1 MTVNTPIRWL
11 DGEAPAEI
19 SGGTTWGMPFARG
32 SVAGPELLNVT
43 DDLGAPVSSQA
54 WTLATWPDG
63 SLKWAGLALPASSTP
78 AAGYRVGAGGSA
90 AGAGGSAAGT
100 GEGGPGTGEGGPG
113 TGEGGPGVDHTS
125 GRDAAAATPGPVLH
139 ITEAPDAITVN
150 TGKLRMV
157 LPRSG
162 TTLFSSLTRDGRTVA
177 RDARLVSLLQDEI
190 PEGAGTASR
199 EAFTGEVTAVVLEQ
213 DGPVRAV
220 VRVDGRHR
228 PDASDSGRS
237 HWLPFVVRFYF
248 SANARSV
255 RVVHSFIWDGDPD
268 RDFLAGLGIRFTVP
282 LEAELHNRHIRI
294 AGADGGF
301 LAEAVRGLTGLRRDP
316 GEETR
321 AAQIAGRPTP
331 PAESWN
337 PEVSGRLHLIPAW
350 NDYTL
355 TQLSADG
362 FELRKRTAA
371 GHAWVGISGGT
382 RSAGFCSLTDT
393 RGGLGVGIKDF
404 WQSHPGQLDIRGA
417 ATGEA
422 SLTAWLY
429 SPEAQPMDLRF
440 YHDGLGQDT
449 FAEQLEGLE
458 ITYEDYEPG
467 FGNPTGIARTHELT
481 LFAYDATPE
490 TESLAADAAMAAAPA
505 LLQAGP
511 DYLHSAGVFGDWDPV
526 DRSTAARA
534 KLEDSLDFLFDF
546 YQGQVEQRRWYGFWN
561 YGDVMH
567 TYDFDRHVWRYDV
580 GGYAWDNSE
589 LSPDLWLWYSYLRS
603 GRADIF
609 RFAEAMT
616 RHTGEV
622 DVYHLGPWRGL
633 GSRHNVQHWG
643 CSAKQLRISTPAYR
657 RFYYY
662 LTADERTGDL
672 LTELV
677 DSDTNFLGLDPVR
690 KVRPDAD
697 TYRPDR
703 AALGVGLGTDWGS
716 LAATWLT
723 DWERTG
729 NPRSRDRLLGTM
741 ADIGKLKHGFL
752 TGEALY
758 NLDTGRFDTSRDL
771 IQVSHLSAVFGLVEI
786 CSELVD
792 LVQDPD
798 FERAWLQYCRLFLA
812 TPAEQEE
819 AVGQPLPGI
828 YLTQAHSRLTAWAA
842 ARLDDPDLAARA
854 WESFAEGGEHLNH
867 ESAFTLRSIEPPY
880 VLLPVDEA
888 PTVSTNDTAQFGL
901 AVIQN
906 LALIGKHLR

>member
-1 MTVNTPIRWL
+1 MTDSTLIRWI
-11 DGEAPAEI
+11 DGQAPAEI
-19 SGGTTWGMPFARG
+19 SSGTTWGMPFARG
-32 SVAGPELLNVT
+32 SVPGADALSVADAAGTPL
-43 DDLGAPVSSQA
+43 PSQA
-54 WTLATWPDG
+54 WPLATWPDG
-63 SLKWAGLALPASSTP
+63 SLKWAGIALPATDTPSGTYRVQADAGTP
-78 AAGYRVGAGGSA
+78 AAAGRPAPDGTA
-90 AGAGGSAAGT
+90 VTVTEEAGALTVDT
-100 GEGGPGTGEGGPG
+100 G
-113 TGEGGPGVDHTS
+113 V
-125 GRDAAAATPGPVLH
+125 
-139 ITEAPDAITVN
+139 
-150 TGKLRMV
+150 LRMV
-157 LPRSG
+157 INRSG
-162 TTLFSSLTRDGRTVA
+162 STLFSSLSRDGRPVA
-177 RDARLVSLLQDEI
+177 RDARLVSLLQDGV
-190 PEGAGTASR
+190 PEGAGTAGR

-213 DGPVRAV
+213 AGPVRAV
-220 VRVDGRHR
+220 VRLEGRHHPDR
-228 PDASDSGRS
+228 PDNAHRD
-237 HWLPFVVRFYF
+237 WLPFVVRFYF
-248 SANARSV
+248 HANARSV
-255 RVVHSFIWDGDPD
+255 RMVHSFIWDGDPEQ
-268 RDFLAGLGIRFTVP
+268 DFLAGLGIRFSVP
-282 LEAELHNRHIRI
+282 LEAELHDRHVRI

-301 LAEAVRGLTGLRRDP
+301 LTEAVRGLTGLRRDP
-316 GEETR
+316 GAEVRE
-321 AAQIAGRPTP
+321 AQIAGRATP
-331 PAESWN
+331 PMEAWN
-337 PEVSGRLHLIPAW
+337 PEVSGRLHLIPSW
-350 NDYTL
+350 GDYTL
-355 TQLSADG
+355 TQLNADG
-362 FELRKRTAA
+362 FELRKRTTG
-371 GHAWVGISGGT
+371 GHGWVGISGGT
-382 RSAGFCSLTDT
+382 RSAGFCSLSDT

-422 SLTAWLY
+422 TLTAWLF

-449 FAEQLEGLE
+449 FEEQLEGLE

-481 LFAYDATPE
+481 LFAYDATPS
-490 TESLAADAAMAAAPA
+490 TVGLAADAAAASTPA
-505 LLQAGP
+505 LLQATP
-511 DYLHSAGVFGDWDPV
+511 EHLHSVGVFGDWDPV
-526 DRSTAARA
+526 DRSTPARA
-534 KLEDSLDFLFDF
+534 RLEDQLDFLFDF
-546 YQGQVEQRRWYGFWN
+546 YAGQVEQRRWYGFWN
-561 YGDVMH
+561 FGDVMH

-622 DVYHLGPWRGL
+622 DVYHLGPWKGL

-672 LTELV
+672 LSELV
-677 DSDTNFLGLDPVR
+677 DSDRNFLGLDPVR
-690 KVRPDAD
+690 KVRPDAA
-697 TYRPDR
+697 TYRPNR
-703 AALGVGLGTDWGS
+703 GALGVGLGTDWGS

-729 NPRSRDRLLGTM
+729 NPWSRDRLLGTM
-741 ADIGKLKHGFL
+741 ADIGALKYGFL

-758 NLDTGRFDTSRDL
+758 DLDKGRFDTGREQ

-792 LVQDPD
+792 LVPDAD

-812 TPAEQEE
+812 SKEEQVE
-819 AVGQPLPGI
+819 AVGQPLEGV
-828 YLTQAHSRLTAWAA
+828 YLTQAHSRLTAYAA
-842 ARLDDPDLAARA
+842 ARLQDRGLAAQA
-854 WESFAEGGEHLNH
+854 WDSFTEGGEHLNH
-867 ESAFTLRSIEPPY
+867 GSAFTLRRIEPPH

-906 LALIGKHLR
+906 LALVGRYLD

>member
-1 MTVNTPIRWL
+1 MADTLIRWI
-11 DGEAPAEI
+11 DGQAPTEI
-19 SGGTTWGMPFARG
+19 SGGTTWGMPFPRG
-32 SVAGPELLNVT
+32 TVPGVEGLTVT
-43 DDLGAPVSSQA
+43 DATGARTRSQA
-54 WTLATWPDG
+54 WPLATWPDG
-63 SLKWAGLALPASSTP
+63 SLKWAGIALPATDAPSDTYQVASDGDT
-78 AAGYRVGAGGSA
+78 ATGAGQPTSD
-90 AGAGGSAAGT
+90 GASVTVTEGADALTVDT
-100 GEGGPGTGEGGPG
+100 G
-113 TGEGGPGVDHTS
+113 
-125 GRDAAAATPGPVLH
+125 VL
-139 ITEAPDAITVN
+139 A
-150 TGKLRMV
+150 MV
-157 LPRSG
+157 INRSG
-162 TTLFSSLTRDGRTVA
+162 STLFSSLVRDGREVA
-177 RDARLVSLLQDEI
+177 RDARLVSILQDGVA
-190 PEGAGTASR
+190 EGAGTVGR
-199 EAFTGEVTAVVLEQ
+199 HAFTGEVTAVVLEQ
-213 DGPVRAV
+213 SGPVRAV
-220 VRVDGRHR
+220 VRLEGKHR
-228 PDASDSGRS
+228 PDVPDSGKRE
-237 HWLPFVVRFYF
+237 WLPFVVRFYF
-248 SANARSV
+248 YANARSV
-255 RVVHSFIWDGDPD
+255 RMVHSFIWDGDAE
-268 RDFLAGLGIRFTVP
+268 RDFLAGLGVRFTLP
-282 LEAELHNRHIRI
+282 LEDQLQNRHIRI

-301 LAEAVRGLTGLRRDP
+301 LTEAVRGLTGLRRDP
-316 GEETR
+316 GAEVR

-331 PAESWN
+331 PADTWN

-350 NDYTL
+350 GDYTL
-355 TQLSADG
+355 SQLSADG
-362 FELRKRTAA
+362 FELRKRTTA
-371 GHAWVGISGGT
+371 GHGWVGISGGT
-382 RSAGFCSLTDT
+382 RSAGFCSLSDT

-422 SLTAWLY
+422 ALTAWLY

-449 FAEQLEGLE
+449 FEEQLEGLE

-481 LFAYDATPE
+481 LFAYEATPS
-490 TESLAADAAMAAAPA
+490 TESQAADAASASAPA
-505 LLQAGP
+505 LLQATP
-511 DYLHSAGVFGDWDPV
+511 EYLHSVGVFGDWDPL
-526 DRSTAARA
+526 DRSTPVRAR
-534 KLEDSLDFLFDF
+534 LEDRLDFLFDF
-546 YQGQVEQRRWYGFWN
+546 YAGQVEQRRWYGFWN

-622 DVYHLGPWRGL
+622 DVYHLGPWKGL

-677 DSDTNFLGLDPVR
+677 DSDQNFLGLDPVR
-690 KVRPDAD
+690 KVRPDAA
-697 TYRPDR
+697 TYRPNR
-703 AALGVGLGTDWGS
+703 GALGVGLGTDWGS

-741 ADIGKLKHGFL
+741 ADIGALKYGFL

-758 NLDTGRFDTSRDL
+758 DLDKGRFDTGREQIS
-771 IQVSHLSAVFGLVEI
+771 VSHLSAVFGLVEI

-792 LVQDPD
+792 LVDDPE

-812 TPAEQEE
+812 TKEEQVE
-819 AVGQPLPGI
+819 AVGQPLEGI
-828 YLTQAHSRLTAWAA
+828 YLTQAHSRLTAYAA
-842 ARLDDPDLAARA
+842 SRLQDRDLAARA
-854 WESFAEGGEHLNH
+854 WVSFAEGGEHLNH
-867 ESAFTLRSIEPPY
+867 ESAFTLRKIEPPY

-906 LALIGKHLR
+906 LALVGDHLD

>member
-1 MTVNTPIRWL
+1 MTDNVLIRWI
-11 DGEAPAEI
+11 DGQAPTEI
-19 SGGTTWGMPFARG
+19 SGGTTWGMPFPRG
-32 SVAGPELLNVT
+32 SVQGTEALAVT
-43 DDLGAPVSSQA
+43 DAAGTPVPSQA
-54 WTLATWPDG
+54 WPLATWPDG
-63 SLKWAGLALPASSTP
+63 SLKWAGVALPATGSPSDTYNVT
-78 AAGYRVGAGGSA
+78 ADAGTASA
-90 AGAGGSAAGT
+90 AGQPPSDGSSVTVTESADALTIDT
-100 GEGGPGTGEGGPG
+100 GALQMVIDRVGPSLFRSLSRHGEP
-113 TGEGGPGVDHTS
+113 
-125 GRDAAAATPGPVLH
+125 
-139 ITEAPDAITVN
+139 
-150 TGKLRMV
+150 
-157 LPRSG
+157 
-162 TTLFSSLTRDGRTVA
+162 VA
-177 RDARLVSLLQDEI
+177 RDARLVSFLQDGV

-199 EAFTGEVTAVVLEQ
+199 DAFTGEVTAVVLEQ
-213 DGPVRAV
+213 SGPVRAV
-220 VRVDGRHR
+220 VRLEGRHR
-228 PDASDSGRS
+228 QDGAGGKGRS
-237 HWLPFVVRFYF
+237 WLPFVVRFYF
-248 SANARSV
+248 YANARSV
-255 RVVHSFIWDGDPD
+255 RMVHSFIWDGDAG
-268 RDFLAGLGIRFTVP
+268 RDFLAGLGVRFTVP

-301 LAEAVRGLTGLRRDP
+301 LTEAVRGLTGLRRDP
-316 GEETR
+316 GADVR
-321 AAQIAGRPTP
+321 GAQVAGRTTP
-331 PAESWN
+331 PAETWN
-337 PEVSGRLHLIPAW
+337 PEVSRRLHLIPAW
-350 NDYTL
+350 GDYTL
-355 TQLSADG
+355 SQLSADG

-371 GHAWVGISGGT
+371 GHGWVGISGGT
-382 RSAGFCSLTDT
+382 RAAGFCSLSDT

-417 ATGEA
+417 AGSEA
-422 SLTAWLY
+422 SLTAWLF

-440 YHDGLGQDT
+440 YHDGMGQET
-449 FAEQLEGLE
+449 FGEQLEGLE

-481 LFAYDATPE
+481 LFAYEATPS
-490 TESLAADAAMAAAPA
+490 TESLAADAAAASTPA
-505 LLQAGP
+505 LLQATP
-511 DYLHSAGVFGDWDPV
+511 EYLHSAGIFGDWSPV
-526 DRSTAARA
+526 DRSTPARA
-534 KLEDSLDFLFDF
+534 RLEDRLDFLFDF
-546 YQGQVEQRRWYGFWN
+546 YAGQVEQRRWYGFWN
-561 YGDVMH
+561 FGDVMH

-622 DVYHLGPWRGL
+622 DVYHLGPWKGL

-672 LTELV
+672 LSELV
-677 DSDTNFLGLDPVR
+677 DSDRNFLGLDPVR
-690 KVRPDAD
+690 KVRPDAA
-697 TYRPDR
+697 TYRPNR
-703 AALGVGLGTDWGS
+703 GALGVGLGTDWGS

-741 ADIGKLKHGFL
+741 ADIGALKFGFL

-758 NLDTGRFDTSRDL
+758 DLDKGRFDTGREQ

-792 LVQDPD
+792 LVPDAD

-812 TPAEQEE
+812 TKEEQVE
-819 AVGQPLPGI
+819 AVGQPLEGV
-828 YLTQAHSRLTAWAA
+828 YLTQAHSRLTAYAA
-842 ARLDDPDLAARA
+842 ARLQDPDLAARA
-854 WESFAEGGEHLNH
+854 WDSFTEGGEHLNH
-867 ESAFTLRSIEPPY
+867 GSAFTLRRIEPPH

-906 LALIGKHLR
+906 LALVGTYLD

>member
-1 MTVNTPIRWL
+1 MTVNTTVRWI
-11 DGEAPAEI
+11 DGEAPSEL

-32 SVAGPELLNVT
+32 TVAGT
-43 DDLGAPVSSQA
+43 DAVAVCDSAGQRVASQA
-54 WTLATWPDG
+54 WPLATWPDG
-63 SLKWAGLALPASSTP
+63 SLKWAGIALPATDVPSSEYQVTSDGGAAPAGDTP
-78 AAGYRVGAGGSA
+78 
-90 AGAGGSAAGT
+90 
-100 GEGGPGTGEGGPG
+100 
-113 TGEGGPGVDHTS
+113 PGVTATE
-125 GRDAAAATPGPVLH
+125 DAHSV
-139 ITEAPDAITVN
+139 TVS
-150 TGKLRMV
+150 TGTLEMV
-157 LPRSG
+157 ISRSG
-162 TTLFSSLTRDGRTVA
+162 STLFSTFSREGTIVA
-177 RDARLVSLLQDEI
+177 RDGHLVSLLQDGMAD
-190 PEGAGTASR
+190 GAGTVSR
-199 EAFTGEVTAVVLEQ
+199 EAFTGEVAAVVLEQ
-213 DGPVRAV
+213 NGPVRAV
-220 VRVDGRHR
+220 VRLEGTHR
-228 PDASDSGRS
+228 PDSPTSSKRN
-237 HWLPFVVRFYF
+237 WLPFVVRFYF
-248 SANARSV
+248 YAGARSV
-255 RVVHSFIWDGDPD
+255 RMVHSFIWDGDAGK
-268 RDFLAGLGIRFTVP
+268 DFLAGLGVRFTVP
-282 LEAELHNRHIRI
+282 LESGLHDRHIRI

-316 GEETR
+316 GAEVR
-321 AAQIAGRPTP
+321 GAQLAGEPTP
-331 PAESWN
+331 PLEAWN
-337 PEVSGRLHLIPAW
+337 EEVSRRLHLIPSW
-350 NDYTL
+350 NDYSL
-355 TQLSADG
+355 SQLSADG

-382 RSAGFCSLTDT
+382 RAAGFCSVSDT

-404 WQSHPGQLDIRGA
+404 WQSHPGQLDIRDA
-417 ATGEA
+417 ATDEA

-449 FAEQLEGLE
+449 FEEQLEGLE

-481 LFAYDATPE
+481 LFAYGSTPA
-490 TESLAADAAMAAAPA
+490 TESLAADAQAASVPAM
-505 LLQAGP
+505 LQASP
-511 DYLHSAGVFGDWDPV
+511 EYLHSAGVFGDWAPV
-526 DRSTAARA
+526 DRSTPARA
-534 KLEDSLDFLFDF
+534 ELEDRLDFLFDF
-546 YQGQVEQRRWYGFWN
+546 YAGQVEQRRWYGFWN

-603 GRADIF
+603 GRADVF

-622 DVYHLGPWRGL
+622 DVYHLGPWKGL

-677 DSDTNFLGLDPVR
+677 DSDQNFLGLDPVR
-690 KVRPDAD
+690 KVRSDAA

-703 AALGVGLGTDWGS
+703 NALGVGLGTDWGS

-741 ADIGKLKHGFL
+741 ADIGALKYGFL

-758 NLDTGRFDTSRDL
+758 DLDKGRFDAGRER

-792 LVQDPD
+792 LVPD
-798 FERAWLQYCRLFLA
+798 KGFEAAWLQYCRLFLA
-812 TPAEQEE
+812 TEEEQTD

-828 YLTQAHSRLTAWAA
+828 YLTQAHSRLSAYAA
-842 ARLDDPDLAARA
+842 ARLDDPGLAARA

-867 ESAFTLRSIEPPY
+867 ESAFTLRTIEPPH

-888 PTVSTNDTAQFGL
+888 PTVSTNDASQFGL

-906 LALIGKHLR
+906 LALIGDHLPR

>member
-1 MTVNTPIRWL
+1 MADSLIRWI
-11 DGEAPAEI
+11 DGQAPTEI
-19 SGGTTWGMPFARG
+19 GGTTWGMPFPRG
-32 SVAGPELLNVT
+32 TVRGVEALAVT
-43 DDLGAPVSSQA
+43 DATGTRAPSQA
-54 WTLATWPDG
+54 WPLATWPDG
-63 SLKWAGLALPASSTP
+63 SLKWAGIALPA
-78 AAGYRVGAGGSA
+78 
-90 AGAGGSAAGT
+90 
-100 GEGGPGTGEGGPG
+100 
-113 TGEGGPGVDHTS
+113 
-125 GRDAAAATPGPVLH
+125 
-139 ITEAPDAITVN
+139 TEAPSDSYQVTSDGDTTTAASQPASDGASVRVTERADALVVD
-150 TGKLRMV
+150 TGVLEMV
-157 LPRSG
+157 INRSG
-162 TTLFSSLTRDGRTVA
+162 STLFSSLARDGREVA
-177 RDARLVSLLQDEI
+177 RDARLVSLLQDGVA
-190 PEGAGTASR
+190 EGEGTVGR
-199 EAFTGEVTAVVLEQ
+199 QAFTGEVTAVALEQ
-213 DGPVRAV
+213 SGPVRAV
-220 VRVDGRHR
+220 VRLEGAHR
-228 PDASDSGRS
+228 PDAPDNGKRE
-237 HWLPFVVRFYF
+237 WLPFVVRFYF
-248 SANARSV
+248 YANARSV
-255 RVVHSFIWDGDPD
+255 RMVHSFIWDGDAEQ
-268 RDFLAGLGIRFTVP
+268 DFLAGLGVRFTVP
-282 LEAELHNRHIRI
+282 LEADLHDRHIRI

-301 LAEAVRGLTGLRRDP
+301 LTEAVRGLTGLRRDP
-316 GEETR
+316 GAEVRE
-321 AAQIAGRPTP
+321 AQIAGRPTP
-331 PAESWN
+331 PADAWN
-337 PEVSGRLHLIPAW
+337 PEVSGRLHLIPTW
-350 NDYTL
+350 GDYTL
-355 TQLSADG
+355 SQLNADG

-371 GHAWVGISGGT
+371 GHGWVGISGGT
-382 RSAGFCSLTDT
+382 RSAGFCSLSDT

-422 SLTAWLY
+422 TVTAWLY

-449 FAEQLEGLE
+449 FEEQLEGLE

-481 LFAYDATPE
+481 MFAYEATPS
-490 TESLAADAAMAAAPA
+490 TESLAADAASASTPA
-505 LLQAGP
+505 LLQATP
-511 DYLHSAGVFGDWDPV
+511 EYLHSVGVFGDWAPV
-526 DRSTAARA
+526 DRSTPARA
-534 KLEDSLDFLFDF
+534 RLEDRLDFLFDF
-546 YQGQVEQRRWYGFWN
+546 YAGQVEQRRWYGFWN

-622 DVYHLGPWRGL
+622 DVYHLGPWKGL
-633 GSRHNVQHWG
+633 GCRHNVQHWG

-677 DSDTNFLGLDPVR
+677 DSDQNFLGLDPVR
-690 KVRPDAD
+690 KVRPDAA
-697 TYRPDR
+697 TYRPNR
-703 AALGVGLGTDWGS
+703 GALGVGLGTDWGS

-729 NPRSRDRLLGTM
+729 NPRSGDRLLGTM
-741 ADIGKLKHGFL
+741 ADIGALKYGFL

-758 NLDTGRFDTSRDL
+758 DLDKGRFDTGREQIS
-771 IQVSHLSAVFGLVEI
+771 VSHLSAVFGLVEI

-792 LVQDPD
+792 LVDDPE

-812 TPAEQEE
+812 TKEEQVE
-819 AVGQPLPGI
+819 AVGQPLEGI
-828 YLTQAHSRLTAWAA
+828 YLTQAHSRLTAYAA
-842 ARLDDPDLAARA
+842 SRLQDRDLAARA
-854 WESFAEGGEHLNH
+854 WVSFAEGGEHLNH
-867 ESAFTLRSIEPPY
+867 GSAFTLRKIEPPY

-906 LALIGKHLR
+906 LALVGDHLD

>member
-1 MTVNTPIRWL
+1 MTDSTLIRWI
-11 DGEAPAEI
+11 DGETPAEI

-32 SVAGPELLNVT
+32 TVPGPDTLSVT
-43 DDLGAPVSSQA
+43 DGEGNHIASQA
-54 WTLATWPDG
+54 WPLATWPDG
-63 SLKWAGLALPASSTP
+63 TLKWAGIALPASASPSGSYQVRHDDDAPAREGGLPPSGVP
-78 AAGYRVGAGGSA
+78 AAPAGNRVSVTETPDTLTVDTGVLQMVINRRGS
-90 AGAGGSAAGT
+90 
-100 GEGGPGTGEGGPG
+100 
-113 TGEGGPGVDHTS
+113 
-125 GRDAAAATPGPVLH
+125 
-139 ITEAPDAITVN
+139 
-150 TGKLRMV
+150 
-157 LPRSG
+157 
-162 TTLFSSLTRDGRTVA
+162 TLFTSLTRGGRAVA
-177 RDARLVSLLQDEI
+177 RDASLVSLRQDVI
-190 PEGAGTASR
+190 PEAAGGIVNR
-199 EAFTGEVTAVVLEQ
+199 EAFTGEVTAVALEQ

-220 VRVDGRHR
+220 VRLEGRHR
-228 PDASDSGRS
+228 QDSTGAEGRS
-237 HWLPFVVRFYF
+237 WLPFVVRFYF
-248 SANARSV
+248 HADARSV
-255 RVVHSFIWDGDPD
+255 RMVHSFIWDGDAE
-268 RDFLAGLGIRFTVP
+268 RDFLAGLGVRFTVP
-282 LEAELHNRHIRI
+282 LEAELHDRHVRI

-301 LAEAVRGLTGLRRDP
+301 LTESVRGLTGLRRDP
-316 GEETR
+316 GADVR

-331 PAESWN
+331 APATWN
-337 PEVSGRLHLIPAW
+337 PEVSERLHLIPAW
-350 NDYTL
+350 GDYTL

-362 FELRKRTAA
+362 FELRKRTAP
-371 GHAWVGISGGT
+371 GHGWVGISGGT
-382 RSAGFCSLTDT
+382 RSAGFCSLSDI
-393 RGGLGVGIKDF
+393 RGGFGVGIKDF

-417 ATGEA
+417 AIGEA
-422 SLTAWLY
+422 SMTAWLY

-449 FAEQLEGLE
+449 FEEQLEGLE

-467 FGNPTGIARTHELT
+467 FGNPTGVARTSELT
-481 LFAYDATPE
+481 LFAYEATPP
-490 TESLAADAAMAAAPA
+490 TESLAADAGAASTPA
-505 LLQAGP
+505 LLQATP
-511 DYLHSAGVFGDWDPV
+511 EYLHFAGVFGDWDPV
-526 DRSTAARA
+526 DRSTPARA
-534 KLEDSLDFLFDF
+534 RLEDRLDFLFDF
-546 YQGQVEQRRWYGFWN
+546 YAGQMEQRRWYGFWN

-622 DVYHLGPWRGL
+622 DVYHLGPWKGL

-643 CSAKQLRISTPAYR
+643 CSAKQLRISNPAYR

-662 LTADERTGDL
+662 LTGDERTGDL

-677 DSDTNFLGLDPVR
+677 DSDQNFLGLDPVR
-690 KVRPDAD
+690 KVRPDAA
-697 TYRPDR
+697 TYRPNR
-703 AALGVGLGTDWGS
+703 GALGVGLGTDWGS

-741 ADIGKLKHGFL
+741 ADIGALKYGFL

-758 NLDTGRFDTSRDL
+758 DLDRGRFDTGREMIS
-771 IQVSHLSAVFGLVEI
+771 VSHLSAVFGLVEI

-812 TPAEQEE
+812 TKEEQVE
-819 AVGQPLPGI
+819 AVGEPLAGI
-828 YLTQAHSRLTAWAA
+828 YLTQAHSRLTAYAA
-842 ARLDDPDLAARA
+842 AKLDDAGLAARA
-854 WESFAEGGEHLNH
+854 WASFAEGGEHLNH
-867 ESAFTLRSIEPPY
+867 ESAFTLRTIEPPH

-906 LALIGKHLR
+906 LALIGRHLR

>member
-1 MTVNTPIRWL
+1 MTDNTPIRWI
-11 DGEAPAEI
+11 DGQAPAEI
-19 SGGTTWGMPFARG
+19 SSGTTWGMPFPRG
-32 SVAGPELLNVT
+32 TVSGADALGVQDAAGIRVT
-43 DDLGAPVSSQA
+43 SQA
-54 WTLATWPDG
+54 WPLAIWPDG
-63 SLKWAGLALPASSTP
+63 SLKWAGIALPATDQP
-78 AAGYRVGAGGSA
+78 LDAYHVTTDGDAATAAGQPPSGAALVTVDDGDDTLTIDTGA
-90 AGAGGSAAGT
+90 LTMVLNRAGA
-100 GEGGPGTGEGGPG
+100 
-113 TGEGGPGVDHTS
+113 
-125 GRDAAAATPGPVLH
+125 
-139 ITEAPDAITVN
+139 
-150 TGKLRMV
+150 
-157 LPRSG
+157 
-162 TTLFSSLTRDGRTVA
+162 TLFSSLSRNGREVA
-177 RDARLVSLLQDEI
+177 RDARLVSLLQDGLS
-190 PEGAGTASR
+190 EGAGSVGRDAY
-199 EAFTGEVTAVVLEQ
+199 TGEVTAVVVEQ
-213 DGPVRAV
+213 SGPVRAV
-220 VRVDGRHR
+220 VRLEGAHR
-228 PDASDSGRS
+228 PDAPGSGQRG
-237 HWLPFVVRFYF
+237 WLPFVVRFYF
-248 SANARSV
+248 YANARSV
-255 RVVHSFIWDGDPD
+255 RMVHTFIWDGDAE
-268 RDFLAGLGIRFTVP
+268 RDFLAGLGVRFTVP
-282 LEAELHNRHIRI
+282 LEDELHNRHIRI

-301 LAEAVRGLTGLRRDP
+301 LTEAVRGLTGLRRDP
-316 GEETR
+316 GTEVRE
-321 AAQIAGRPTP
+321 AQVAGRATP
-331 PAESWN
+331 APESWN
-337 PEVSGRLHLIPAW
+337 PEVSERLHLIPSW
-350 NDYTL
+350 GDYTL

-362 FELRKRTAA
+362 FDLRKRTAP
-371 GHAWVGISGGT
+371 GHGWVGISGGT
-382 RSAGFCSLTDT
+382 RSAGFCSLSGP

-417 ATGEA
+417 AGAEA

-449 FAEQLEGLE
+449 FEEQLEGLE

-481 LFAYDATPE
+481 LFAYDATPS
-490 TESLAADAAMAAAPA
+490 TESLAADAASASTPA
-505 LLQAGP
+505 LLQATP
-511 DYLHSAGVFGDWDPV
+511 DYLHSVGVFGDWDPV
-526 DRSTAARA
+526 DRSTPERAR
-534 KLEDSLDFLFDF
+534 LEDRLDFLFDF
-546 YQGQVEQRRWYGFWN
+546 YAGQVEQRRWYGFWN

-622 DVYHLGPWRGL
+622 DVYHLGPWKGL

-677 DSDTNFLGLDPVR
+677 DSDQNFLGLDPVR
-690 KVRPDAD
+690 KVRPDAA

-703 AALGVGLGTDWGS
+703 GALGVGLGTDWGS

-741 ADIGKLKHGFL
+741 ADIGALKYGFL

-758 NLDTGRFDTSRDL
+758 DLDRGRFDTGREQIS
-771 IQVSHLSAVFGLVEI
+771 VSHLSAVFGLVEI

-792 LVQDPD
+792 LVDDPG

-812 TPAEQEE
+812 TKEEQVE
-819 AVGQPLPGI
+819 AVGQPLEGI
-828 YLTQAHSRLTAWAA
+828 YLTQAHSRLTAYAA
-842 ARLDDPDLAARA
+842 ARLGDQDLAARA

-867 ESAFTLRSIEPPY
+867 ESAFTLRRIEPPF
-880 VLLPVDEA
+880 VLLAVDEA

-906 LALIGKHLR
+906 LALVGRHLP

>member
-1 MTVNTPIRWL
+1 MAETLIRWI
-11 DGEAPAEI
+11 DGGAPAEI

-32 SVAGPELLNVT
+32 TLPGPDSLAVQDAEGKPVA
-43 DDLGAPVSSQA
+43 SQA
-54 WTLATWPDG
+54 WPLATWPDG
-63 SLKWAGLALPASSTP
+63 SVKWAGMALGATDTPSGSYQVKFDGGAAPSGARQPASS
-78 AAGYRVGAGGSA
+78 AAKVTVTEEGDALTVD
-90 AGAGGSAAGT
+90 T
-100 GEGGPGTGEGGPG
+100 G
-113 TGEGGPGVDHTS
+113 
-125 GRDAAAATPGPVLH
+125 RLQ
-139 ITEAPDAITVN
+139 
-150 TGKLRMV
+150 MV
-157 LPRSG
+157 INRSG
-162 TTLFSSLTRDGRTVA
+162 STLFSSLTRNGSTVA
-177 RDARLVSLLQDEI
+177 RDARLVSLLQDGV
-190 PEGAGTASR
+190 PEGAGTAR
-199 EAFTGEVTAVVLEQ
+199 RDAFTGEVAHTTVEQ

-220 VRVDGRHR
+220 VRLEGRHR
-228 PDASDSGRS
+228 PDASGGGRE
-237 HWLPFVVRFYF
+237 WLPFVVRFYF
-248 SANARSV
+248 YANARSV
-255 RVVHSFIWDGDPD
+255 RMVHSFIWDGDAE
-268 RDFLAGLGIRFTVP
+268 RDFLAGLGVRFTVP
-282 LEAELHNRHIRI
+282 LEAGLHDRHVRI

-301 LAEAVRGLTGLRRDP
+301 LTEAVRGLTGLRRDP
-316 GEETR
+316 GTEVRE
-321 AAQIAGRPTP
+321 AQIAGRPTP
-331 PAESWN
+331 PPETWN

-350 NDYTL
+350 GDYTL
-355 TQLSADG
+355 AQLTADG
-362 FELRKRTAA
+362 FELRKRTAQ
-371 GHAWVGISGGT
+371 GHGWVGISGGT
-382 RSAGFCSLTDT
+382 RSAGFCALSDT

-417 ATGEA
+417 AGSDAT
-422 SLTAWLY
+422 LTAWLY

-449 FAEQLEGLE
+449 FEEQLEGLE

-467 FGNPTGIARTHELT
+467 FGNATGIARTSELT
-481 LFAYDATPE
+481 LFAYDSTPP
-490 TESLAADAAMAAAPA
+490 TESLAADAAAAAQPA
-505 LLQAGP
+505 LLQATP
-511 DYLHSAGVFGDWDPV
+511 EYLHSAGVFGDWDPV
-526 DRSTAARA
+526 DRSTPARA
-534 KLEDSLDFLFDF
+534 RLEDRLDFLFDF
-546 YQGQVEQRRWYGFWN
+546 YAGQVEQRRWYGFWN

-567 TYDFDRHVWRYDV
+567 TYDVDRHVWRYDV

-603 GRADIF
+603 GRADVF

-622 DVYHLGPWRGL
+622 DVYHLGPWKGL

-672 LTELV
+672 LAELV
-677 DSDTNFLGLDPVR
+677 DSDQNFLGLDPVR
-690 KVRPDAD
+690 KVRPDAG

-703 AALGVGLGTDWGS
+703 GALGVGLGTDWGS

-741 ADIGKLKHGFL
+741 ADIGALKYGFL

-758 NLDTGRFDTSRDL
+758 DLDKGRFGTGREL

-792 LVQDPD
+792 LVDDPA

-812 TPAEQEE
+812 TPEEQAE
-819 AVGQPLPGI
+819 AVGQPLEGI
-828 YLTQAHSRLTAWAA
+828 HLTQAHSRLTAYAA
-842 ARLDDPDLAARA
+842 ARLEDPELAARA

-867 ESAFTLRSIEPPY
+867 DSAFTLRKIEPPH

-906 LALIGKHLR
+906 LALVGKHLR

>member
-1 MTVNTPIRWL
+1 MADTLIRWI
-11 DGEAPAEI
+11 DGGAPPEI

-32 SVAGPELLNVT
+32 TLAGPGSLAVQDAEGKPVT
-43 DDLGAPVSSQA
+43 NQA
-54 WTLATWPDG
+54 WPLATWPDG
-63 SLKWAGLALPASSTP
+63 SLKWAGIALGAADAPSGSYRVTFDGGAAASGASQPASST
-78 AAGYRVGAGGSA
+78 ARVTVTEGADA
-90 AGAGGSAAGT
+90 LTVDTGT
-100 GEGGPGTGEGGPG
+100 
-113 TGEGGPGVDHTS
+113 
-125 GRDAAAATPGPVLH
+125 LQ
-139 ITEAPDAITVN
+139 
-150 TGKLRMV
+150 MV
-157 LPRSG
+157 INRSG
-162 TTLFSSLTRDGRTVA
+162 STLFSSLSRDGSTVA
-177 RDARLVSLLQDEI
+177 RDARLVSLLQDGV
-190 PEGAGTASR
+190 PEGAGTAR
-199 EAFTGEVTAVVLEQ
+199 RDAFTGEVTHAAVEQ

-220 VRVDGRHR
+220 LRLEGRHR
-228 PDASDSGRS
+228 PDAPGAGRE
-237 HWLPFVVRFYF
+237 WLPFVVRFYF
-248 SANARSV
+248 YANARSV
-255 RVVHSFIWDGDPD
+255 RMVHSFIWDGDAE
-268 RDFLAGLGIRFTVP
+268 RDFLAGLGVRFTVP
-282 LEAELHNRHIRI
+282 LEADLHDRHVRI

-301 LAEAVRGLTGLRRDP
+301 LTEAVRGLTGLRRDP
-316 GEETR
+316 GEAVR
-321 AAQIAGRPTP
+321 DAQVAGRPTP
-331 PAESWN
+331 PPGTWN
-337 PEVSGRLHLIPAW
+337 PEVSGRLHLIPTW
-350 NDYTL
+350 GDYTL
-355 TQLSADG
+355 VQPTADG
-362 FELRKRTAA
+362 FELRKRTAP
-371 GHAWVGISGGT
+371 GHGWVGISGGT
-382 RSAGFCSLTDT
+382 RSAGFCALSDT

-417 ATGEA
+417 AGSDAT
-422 SLTAWLY
+422 LTAWLY

-449 FAEQLEGLE
+449 FEEQLEGLE

-467 FGNPTGIARTHELT
+467 FGNPTGIARTSELT
-481 LFAYDATPE
+481 LFAYAGTPA
-490 TESLAADAAMAAAPA
+490 TESLAADAAAAAKPA
-505 LLQAGP
+505 LLQATP
-511 DYLHSAGVFGDWDPV
+511 EYLHSAGVFGDWDPV
-526 DRSTAARA
+526 DRSTPARA
-534 KLEDSLDFLFDF
+534 RLEDRLDFLFDF
-546 YQGQVEQRRWYGFWN
+546 YAGQVEQRRWYGFWN

-567 TYDFDRHVWRYDV
+567 TYDFDRHAWRYDV

-622 DVYHLGPWRGL
+622 DVYHLGPWKGL

-672 LTELV
+672 LAELV
-677 DSDTNFLGLDPVR
+677 DSDQNFLGLDPVR

-703 AALGVGLGTDWGS
+703 GALGVGLGTDWGS

-741 ADIGKLKHGFL
+741 ADIGALKYGFL

-758 NLDTGRFDTSRDL
+758 SLDKGRFDTSREM

-792 LVQDPD
+792 LVDDPD

-812 TPAEQEE
+812 TPEEQAE

-828 YLTQAHSRLTAWAA
+828 YLTQAHSRLTAYAA
-842 ARLDDPDLAARA
+842 ARLGDPELAGRA

-867 ESAFTLRSIEPPY
+867 DSAFTLRKIRPPH

-906 LALIGKHLR
+906 LALVGKHLR

>member
-1 MTVNTPIRWL
+1 MTDSTLIRWI
-11 DGEAPAEI
+11 DGDAPTEL

-32 SVAGPELLNVT
+32 SVSGADALTVT
-43 DDLGAPVSSQA
+43 DTGGTPIASQA
-54 WTLATWPDG
+54 WPLATWPDG
-63 SLKWAGLALPASSTP
+63 SLKWAGIALPATDAPSQAYHVASD
-78 AAGYRVGAGGSA
+78 GGASPHKGSLPPS
-90 AGAGGSAAGT
+90 GGT
-100 GEGGPGTGEGGPG
+100 GVTVAETAETLTVDTGT
-113 TGEGGPGVDHTS
+113 
-125 GRDAAAATPGPVLH
+125 LQ
-139 ITEAPDAITVN
+139 
-150 TGKLRMV
+150 MV
-157 LPRSG
+157 INRSG
-162 TTLFSSLTRDGRTVA
+162 SHLFTSLTRGGIDVA
-177 RDARLVSLLQDEI
+177 RDASLVSLLQDSMT
-190 PEGAGTASR
+190 EGAGTASR

-213 DGPVRAV
+213 NSPVRAV
-220 VRVDGRHR
+220 VRLEGQHR
-228 PDASDSGRS
+228 PDIPGSSKQG
-237 HWLPFVVRFYF
+237 WLPFIVRFYF
-248 SANARSV
+248 YANARSV
-255 RVVHSFIWDGDPD
+255 RMVHSFIWDGDAEQ
-268 RDFLAGLGIRFTVP
+268 DFLAGLGVRFSIP
-282 LEAELHNRHIRI
+282 LEAELHDRHVRI

-301 LAEAVRGLTGLRRDP
+301 LVEGVRGLTGLRRDP
-316 GEETR
+316 GEEVRR
-321 AAQIAGRPTP
+321 AQVEGRATPP
-331 PAESWN
+331 PAEWN
-337 PEVSGRLHLIPAW
+337 PEVSERLHLIPAW

-355 TQLSADG
+355 SQLSADG

-382 RSAGFCSLTDT
+382 RAAGFCSLTDT
-393 RGGLGVGIKDF
+393 RGGFGVGVKDF
-404 WQSHPGQLDIRGA
+404 WQSHPGQLDIRNA
-417 ATGEA
+417 ATAEA

-449 FAEQLEGLE
+449 FEEQLEGLE

-467 FGNPTGIARTHELT
+467 FGNATGIARTHELT
-481 LFAYDATPE
+481 LFAYESTPA
-490 TESLAADAAMAAAPA
+490 TESLAADAAAASAPV
-505 LLQAGP
+505 LLQATP
-511 DYLHSAGVFGDWDPV
+511 EYLHSVGVFGDWDPV
-526 DRSTAARA
+526 DRSTPARA
-534 KLEDSLDFLFDF
+534 GLEDHLDFLFDF
-546 YQGQVEQRRWYGFWN
+546 YSGQVEQRRWYGFWN

-567 TYDFDRHVWRYDV
+567 TYDHDRHVWRYDV

-677 DSDTNFLGLDPVR
+677 DSDQNFLGLDPVR

-697 TYRPDR
+697 TYRPNR
-703 AALGVGLGTDWGS
+703 NALGVGLGTDWGS

-741 ADIGKLKHGFL
+741 ADIGALKYGFL

-758 NLDTGRFDTSRDL
+758 DLDKGRFDTGREL

-792 LVQDPD
+792 LVPDPD
-798 FERAWLQYCRLFLA
+798 FERAWLQYCRLFLG
-812 TPAEQEE
+812 TKEEQVE
-819 AVGQPLPGI
+819 AVGQPLAGI
-828 YLTQAHSRLTAWAA
+828 YLTQAHSRLTAYAA

-867 ESAFTLRSIEPPY
+867 ESAFTLRTIEPPH

-888 PTVSTNDTAQFGL
+888 PTVSTNDTSQFGL

>member
-1 MTVNTPIRWL
+1 MTVNTTVRWI
-11 DGEAPAEI
+11 DGEAPTEL

-32 SVAGPELLNVT
+32 TVAGT
-43 DDLGAPVSSQA
+43 DAVAVCDSAGQRVASQA
-54 WTLATWPDG
+54 WPLATWPDG
-63 SLKWAGLALPASSTP
+63 SLKWAGIALPATDVPSSEYQVTSDGGAAPAGDTP
-78 AAGYRVGAGGSA
+78 
-90 AGAGGSAAGT
+90 
-100 GEGGPGTGEGGPG
+100 
-113 TGEGGPGVDHTS
+113 PGVTATE
-125 GRDAAAATPGPVLH
+125 DAHSV
-139 ITEAPDAITVN
+139 TVS
-150 TGKLRMV
+150 TGTLEMV
-157 LPRSG
+157 ISRSG
-162 TTLFSSLTRDGRTVA
+162 STLFSIFSREGTIVA
-177 RDARLVSLLQDEI
+177 RDGRLVSLLQDGMAD
-190 PEGAGTASR
+190 GAGTVSR
-199 EAFTGEVTAVVLEQ
+199 EAFTGEVAAVVLEQ
-213 DGPVRAV
+213 SGPVRAV
-220 VRVDGRHR
+220 VRLEGTHR
-228 PDASDSGRS
+228 PDSPTSSKRN
-237 HWLPFVVRFYF
+237 WLPFVVRFYF
-248 SANARSV
+248 YAGARSV
-255 RVVHSFIWDGDPD
+255 RMIHSFVWDGDAGQ
-268 RDFLAGLGIRFTVP
+268 DFLAGLGVRFTVP
-282 LEAELHNRHIRI
+282 LERGLHDRHIRI

-316 GEETR
+316 GAEVRR
-321 AAQIAGRPTP
+321 AQLAGEPTP
-331 PAESWN
+331 PLEAWN
-337 PEVSGRLHLIPAW
+337 EEVSRRLHLIPSW
-350 NDYTL
+350 NDYSL
-355 TQLSADG
+355 SQLSADG

-382 RSAGFCSLTDT
+382 RAAGFCSVSDT

-404 WQSHPGQLDIRGA
+404 WQSHPGQLDIRDA
-417 ATGEA
+417 ATDEA

-449 FAEQLEGLE
+449 FEEQLEGLE

-481 LFAYDATPE
+481 LFAYGSTPA
-490 TESLAADAAMAAAPA
+490 TESLAADARAASTPA
-505 LLQAGP
+505 LLQAP
-511 DYLHSAGVFGDWDPV
+511 PEYLHSAGVFGDWAPV
-526 DRSTAARA
+526 DRSTPARA
-534 KLEDSLDFLFDF
+534 ELEDRLDFLFDF
-546 YQGQVEQRRWYGFWN
+546 YAGQVEQRRWYGFWN

-603 GRADIF
+603 GRADVF

-622 DVYHLGPWRGL
+622 DVYHLGPWKGL

-677 DSDTNFLGLDPVR
+677 DSDQNFLGLDPVR
-690 KVRPDAD
+690 KVRSDAA

-703 AALGVGLGTDWGS
+703 HALGVGLGTDWGS

-741 ADIGKLKHGFL
+741 ADIGALKYGFL

-758 NLDTGRFDTSRDL
+758 DLDKGRFDAGRER

-792 LVQDPD
+792 LVPD
-798 FERAWLQYCRLFLA
+798 KGFEAAWLQYCRLFLA
-812 TPAEQEE
+812 TEEEQTD
-819 AVGQPLPGI
+819 AVWQPLPGI
-828 YLTQAHSRLTAWAA
+828 YLTQAHSRLSAYAA
-842 ARLDDPDLAARA
+842 ARLGDPGLAARA

-867 ESAFTLRSIEPPY
+867 ESAFTLRTIEPPH

-888 PTVSTNDTAQFGL
+888 PTVSTNDASQFGL

-906 LALIGKHLR
+906 LALIGDHLPR

>member
-1 MTVNTPIRWL
+1 MTDSTLIRWI
-11 DGEAPAEI
+11 DGQGPTEI
-19 SGGTTWGMPFARG
+19 SGGTTWGMPFVRG
-32 SVAGPELLNVT
+32 LVPGTEALT
-43 DDLGAPVSSQA
+43 VSDATGTPIPSQA
-54 WTLATWPDG
+54 WPLATWPDG
-63 SLKWAGLALPASSTP
+63 SLKWAGIALAATDSPSKTYHVTADGGTTT
-78 AAGYRVGAGGSA
+78 AAGQPPSDAASVTVTEGAGTLTVH
-90 AGAGGSAAGT
+90 T
-100 GEGGPGTGEGGPG
+100 GLLT
-113 TGEGGPGVDHTS
+113 
-125 GRDAAAATPGPVLH
+125 
-139 ITEAPDAITVN
+139 
-150 TGKLRMV
+150 MV
-157 LPRSG
+157 LNRSG
-162 TTLFSSLTRDGRTVA
+162 STLFSSLVRDGREVA
-177 RDARLVSLLQDEI
+177 GDAKLVSLLQDGV
-190 PEGAGTASR
+190 PEGAGTLGR
-199 EAFTGEVTAVVLEQ
+199 HAFTGEVTAVVLEQ
-213 DGPVRAV
+213 SGPVRAV
-220 VRVDGRHR
+220 VRLEGTHR
-228 PDASDSGRS
+228 PDEPESGRRE
-237 HWLPFVVRFYF
+237 WLPFVVRFYF
-248 SANARSV
+248 YAGARSV
-255 RVVHSFIWDGDPD
+255 RMVHSFVWDGDAD
-268 RDFLAGLGIRFTVP
+268 RDFLAGLGVRFTVP
-282 LEAELHNRHIRI
+282 LEDDPHNRHIRI

-301 LAEAVRGLTGLRRDP
+301 LTEAVRGLTGLRRDP
-316 GEETR
+316 GTEVRE
-321 AAQIAGRPTP
+321 AQVAGRPTP
-331 PAESWN
+331 PLDTWN
-337 PEVSGRLHLIPAW
+337 PEVSARLHLIPTW
-350 NDYTL
+350 GDYTL
-355 TQLSADG
+355 SQLSADG

-371 GHAWVGISGGT
+371 GHGWVGISGGT
-382 RSAGFCSLTDT
+382 RSAGFCSLSDS

-422 SLTAWLY
+422 TLTAWLY

-440 YHDGLGQDT
+440 YHDGLGLDT

-467 FGNPTGIARTHELT
+467 FGNPKGIARTHELT
-481 LFAYDATPE
+481 LFAYEATPS
-490 TESLAADAAMAAAPA
+490 TEGLAADAASASTPA
-505 LLQAGP
+505 LLQATP
-511 DYLHSAGVFGDWDPV
+511 EYLHSVGVFGDWMPV
-526 DRSTAARA
+526 DRSTPARA
-534 KLEDSLDFLFDF
+534 RLEDRLDFMFNF
-546 YQGQVEQRRWYGFWN
+546 YAGQVEQRRWYGFWN

-567 TYDFDRHVWRYDV
+567 TYDFDRHVWRYDI

-622 DVYHLGPWRGL
+622 DVYHLGPWKGL

-677 DSDTNFLGLDPVR
+677 DSDQNFLGLDPVR
-690 KVRPDAD
+690 KVRPDAA

-703 AALGVGLGTDWGS
+703 GALGVGLGTDWGS

-741 ADIGKLKHGFL
+741 ADIGALKYGFL

-758 NLDTGRFDTSRDL
+758 DLDKGRFDTGREQMS
-771 IQVSHLSAVFGLVEI
+771 VSHLSAVFGLVEI

-792 LVQDPD
+792 LVDDPE

-812 TPAEQEE
+812 TKEEQVE
-819 AVGQPLPGI
+819 AVGQPLEGI
-828 YLTQAHSRLTAWAA
+828 YLTQAHSRLTAYAA
-842 ARLDDPDLAARA
+842 ARLQDRDLAARA

-867 ESAFTLRSIEPPY
+867 ESAFTLRKIEPPH

-888 PTVSTNDTAQFGL
+888 ATVSTNDTAQFGL

-906 LALIGKHLR
+906 LALVGDHLD

>member
-1 MTVNTPIRWL
+1 MTDSTLIRWI
-11 DGEAPAEI
+11 DGQAPAEI

-32 SVAGPELLNVT
+32 SVPGAEALSVADAAGT
-43 DDLGAPVSSQA
+43 PVPSQA
-54 WTLATWPDG
+54 WPLATWPDG
-63 SLKWAGLALPASSTP
+63 SLKWAGIALPATDAPS
-78 AAGYRVGAGGSA
+78 
-90 AGAGGSAAGT
+90 GT
-100 GEGGPGTGEGGPG
+100 YQVTADEGT
-113 TGEGGPGVDHTS
+113 
-125 GRDAAAATPGPVLH
+125 AAAAGRTAPGGAAVTV
-139 ITEAPDAITVN
+139 TEEADALTVD
-150 TGKLRMV
+150 TGVLRMV
-157 LPRSG
+157 INRRGS
-162 TTLFSSLTRDGRTVA
+162 TLFSSLSRDGRPVA
-177 RDARLVSLLQDEI
+177 RDARLVSLLQDGV
-190 PEGAGTASR
+190 PEGSGTAGR

-213 DGPVRAV
+213 TGPVRAV
-220 VRVDGRHR
+220 VRLEGVHHPDLPDSTHR
-228 PDASDSGRS
+228 G
-237 HWLPFVVRFYF
+237 WLPFVVRFYF
-248 SANARSV
+248 HANGRSV
-255 RVVHSFIWDGDPD
+255 RMVHSFIWDGDPEQ
-268 RDFLAGLGIRFTVP
+268 DFLAGLGVRFSVP
-282 LEAELHNRHIRI
+282 LQAELHDRHVRI

-301 LAEAVRGLTGLRRDP
+301 LTEAVRGLTGLRRDP
-316 GEETR
+316 GADVR
-321 AAQIAGRPTP
+321 DAQIAGRATP
-331 PAESWN
+331 PEEDWN

-350 NDYTL
+350 GDYTL

-362 FELRKRTAA
+362 FELRKRTAP
-371 GHAWVGISGGT
+371 GHGWVGISGGT
-382 RSAGFCSLTDT
+382 RSAGFCSLSDT

-417 ATGEA
+417 ATGEGT
-422 SLTAWLY
+422 LTAWLF

-449 FAEQLEGLE
+449 FEEQLEGLE

-467 FGNPTGIARTHELT
+467 FGNPAGIARTHELT
-481 LFAYDATPE
+481 LFAYDATPS
-490 TESLAADAAMAAAPA
+490 TESLAADAAAASAPS
-505 LLQAGP
+505 LLQATP
-511 DYLHSAGVFGDWDPV
+511 EYLHSVGVFGDWDPV
-526 DRSTAARA
+526 DRSTPARA
-534 KLEDSLDFLFDF
+534 RLEDQLDFLFDF
-546 YQGQVEQRRWYGFWN
+546 YAGQVEQRRWYGFWN

-622 DVYHLGPWRGL
+622 DVYHLGPWKGL

-672 LTELV
+672 LSELV
-677 DSDTNFLGLDPVR
+677 DSDRNFLGLDPVR
-690 KVRPDAD
+690 KVRPDAA
-697 TYRPDR
+697 TYRPNR
-703 AALGVGLGTDWGS
+703 GALGVGLGTDWGS

-729 NPRSRDRLLGTM
+729 NPWSRDRLLGTM
-741 ADIGKLKHGFL
+741 ADIGALKYGFL

-758 NLDTGRFDTSRDL
+758 DLDKGRFDTGREQ
-771 IQVSHLSAVFGLVEI
+771 IHVYHLSAVFGLVEI

-792 LVQDPD
+792 LVPDAD
-798 FERAWLQYCRLFLA
+798 FERAWLQYCKLFLA
-812 TPAEQEE
+812 TKEEQVE
-819 AVGQPLPGI
+819 AVGQPLEGI
-828 YLTQAHSRLTAWAA
+828 YLTQAHSRLTAYAA
-842 ARLDDPDLAARA
+842 ARLQDPGLAARA
-854 WESFAEGGEHLNH
+854 WDSFTEGGEHLNH
-867 ESAFTLRSIEPPY
+867 GSAFTLHRIEPPH

-906 LALIGKHLR
+906 LSLIGEHLR

>member
-1 MTVNTPIRWL
+1 MTDNTPIRWI
-11 DGEAPAEI
+11 DGQAPAEI
-19 SGGTTWGMPFARG
+19 SSGTTWGMPFPRG
-32 SVAGPELLNVT
+32 TVSGADALGVQDAAGTRVA
-43 DDLGAPVSSQA
+43 SQA
-54 WTLATWPDG
+54 WPLATWPDG
-63 SLKWAGLALPASSTP
+63 SLKWAGIALPATDQPSDAYHVTTDGD
-78 AAGYRVGAGGSA
+78 AATVAGQPPSGAALVTVDDGDDTLTIDTGA
-90 AGAGGSAAGT
+90 LTMVLNRAGA
-100 GEGGPGTGEGGPG
+100 
-113 TGEGGPGVDHTS
+113 
-125 GRDAAAATPGPVLH
+125 
-139 ITEAPDAITVN
+139 
-150 TGKLRMV
+150 
-157 LPRSG
+157 
-162 TTLFSSLTRDGRTVA
+162 TLFSSLSRNGREVA
-177 RDARLVSLLQDEI
+177 RDARLVSLLQDGL
-190 PEGAGTASR
+190 PEGAGSVSR
-199 EAFTGEVTAVVLEQ
+199 DAYTGEVTAVVVEQ
-213 DGPVRAV
+213 SGPVRAV
-220 VRVDGRHR
+220 VRLEGTHR
-228 PDASDSGRS
+228 LDAPGSGQQG
-237 HWLPFVVRFYF
+237 WLPFVVRFYF
-248 SANARSV
+248 YANARSV
-255 RVVHSFIWDGDPD
+255 RMVHTFIWDGDAE
-268 RDFLAGLGIRFTVP
+268 RDFLAGLGVRFTVP
-282 LEAELHNRHIRI
+282 LEDELHNRHIRI

-301 LAEAVRGLTGLRRDP
+301 LTEAVRGLTGLRRDP
-316 GEETR
+316 GTEVRE
-321 AAQIAGRPTP
+321 AQVAGRATP
-331 PAESWN
+331 APETWN
-337 PEVSGRLHLIPAW
+337 PEVSERLHLIPSW
-350 NDYTL
+350 GDYTL

-362 FELRKRTAA
+362 FDLRKRTAP
-371 GHAWVGISGGT
+371 GHGWVGISGGT
-382 RSAGFCSLTDT
+382 RSAGFCSLSGP

-417 ATGEA
+417 AGAEA

-449 FAEQLEGLE
+449 FEEQLEGLE

-481 LFAYDATPE
+481 LFAYDATPS
-490 TESLAADAAMAAAPA
+490 TESLAADAASASTPA
-505 LLQAGP
+505 LLQATP
-511 DYLHSAGVFGDWDPV
+511 DYLHSVGVFGDWDPV
-526 DRSTAARA
+526 DRSTPERAR
-534 KLEDSLDFLFDF
+534 LEDRLDFLFDF
-546 YQGQVEQRRWYGFWN
+546 YAGQVEQRRWYGFWN

-622 DVYHLGPWRGL
+622 DVYHLGPWKGL

-677 DSDTNFLGLDPVR
+677 DSDQNFLGLDPVR
-690 KVRPDAD
+690 KVRPDAA

-703 AALGVGLGTDWGS
+703 GALGVGLGTDWGS

-741 ADIGKLKHGFL
+741 ADIGALKYGFL

-758 NLDTGRFDTSRDL
+758 DLDRGRFDTGREQIS
-771 IQVSHLSAVFGLVEI
+771 VSHLSAVFGLVEI

-792 LVQDPD
+792 LVDDPG

-812 TPAEQEE
+812 TKEEQVE
-819 AVGQPLPGI
+819 AVGQPLEGI
-828 YLTQAHSRLTAWAA
+828 YLTQAHSRLTAYAA
-842 ARLDDPDLAARA
+842 ARLGDQDLAARA

-867 ESAFTLRSIEPPY
+867 ESAFTLRRIEPPL
-880 VLLPVDEA
+880 VLLAVDEA

-906 LALIGKHLR
+906 LALVGRHLP